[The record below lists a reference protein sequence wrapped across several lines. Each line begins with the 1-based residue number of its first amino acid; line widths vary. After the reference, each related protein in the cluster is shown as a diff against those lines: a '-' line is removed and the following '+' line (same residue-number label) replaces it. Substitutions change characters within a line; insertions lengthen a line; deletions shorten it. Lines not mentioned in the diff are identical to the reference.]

1 MWVEDTDPGISYGAF
16 PHSKS
21 QVQRVIQYI
30 QEQEAHHAKRSF
42 LEAYI
47 DILKKFE
54 VTYDER
60 YIFKPLE

>member
-1 MWVEDTDPGISYGAF
+1 MGRKQRPRYFYGAF
-16 PHSKS
+16 SHSKS

-30 QEQEAHHAKRSF
+30 QEQKAHHAKRSF

-47 DILKKFE
+47 DILKKIE
-54 VTYDER
+54 VTYDEG